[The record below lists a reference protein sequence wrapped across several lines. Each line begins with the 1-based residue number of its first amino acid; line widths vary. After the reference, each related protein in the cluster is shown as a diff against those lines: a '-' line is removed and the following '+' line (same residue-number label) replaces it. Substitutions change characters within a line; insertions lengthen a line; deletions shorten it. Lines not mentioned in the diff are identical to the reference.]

1 MKLTELTVK
10 RPLSTFAIVLTVL
23 VLGIYGLGQLPVD
36 FLPNIT
42 YPLIKVHI
50 WQRGATPEEIDRE
63 IADPVERAMSTV
75 DGLDYLESS
84 SIEGMYT
91 LQVNFRYGT
100 DLDVAYQDA
109 LAAMARVARELPK
122 DMDPPVVI
130 KADPSALP
138 ILQLTV
144 SSDSWDLVK
153 LRDWTDIWLQERL
166 VSVSG
171 VAGTEIVGGLKR
183 EIRVNLDPL
192 SLERYHLGVAEISR
206 RLAQENL
213 ELSAGRV
220 TAGKKEFIVRTPA
233 EFQSLDQIREV
244 VVAQQDGARVR
255 LRDVATVE
263 DGHEEVRVITRVDGK
278 PCVKLSVMK
287 QADANTVTVAEGV
300 KQRLRELQPS
310 LPAGVKL
317 GVVEDQA
324 QYVQA
329 ALHGVRSS
337 ALEAAAL
344 VVVLMALFL
353 GNWRQVVAMTWA
365 LPFTVIANF
374 AVMKLA
380 GFSLNI
386 FSLGGIVVAIA
397 VDLDNSIIVIENI
410 TRLRHE
416 RPDIGFRELV
426 VTATQ
431 QVGPAVLASTLSF
444 LALFLP
450 FLLVPGMASLLF
462 HELILVITGVM
473 CVSLINALA
482 VTPVMMALLL
492 RVGSVSLRET
502 WFERLVHKVTSA
514 YARSLRATLR
524 WRAATLVAF
533 LSLAG
538 AGLAVAPKLGSE
550 FLPRMDDGRVMIK
563 VRLPTGTSVGQ
574 TDVALRTVEQA
585 VSGDPMVESAFTL
598 VGGKV
603 WGLYTYEI
611 ANEGEVDIQL
621 VPRNRRKETT
631 VAYMGRLQ
639 RALAGGLPVGKA
651 MVMQAPVKG
660 IRRVGASDLEV
671 QLRGPDIERLFALA
685 EASRAAMSKS
695 PHLRNVYMS
704 LDMTKPEVHIDVDR
718 FRAADLGLGAAEIAT
733 TVQSLV
739 RGQVATAY
747 REGDETYDI
756 RVLVPEQRLASRD
769 SLQDLPLACRGDA
782 CTRVRDVAAVRT
794 SVGPVEIIREN
805 QAKQVVIQAD
815 AAGVSVGEA
824 LAELKSVMST
834 VDVPPGYEVGYGGQA
849 QMMAEAKR
857 SLMLVIAFATFF
869 AFVILVVQ
877 FNRLRVPAIIL
888 ATVPF
893 SLAGLILALALT
905 GTPVGTTVAIG
916 LLVVVAASVTE
927 GVLLLNY
934 AEELRAS
941 QSLSAEAAVVQA
953 AQIRFRP
960 RLMTALGVLV
970 GFAPIALNLE
980 EGGDMLQPMA
990 VAAMGG
996 LAAGVF
1002 VALYLM
1008 PLLYLL
1014 FARASQVKES
1024 APS

>member
-1 MKLTELTVK
+1 MKLTELTVR

-50 WQRGATPEEIDRE
+50 WQRGATPEEIDRV

-122 DMDPPVVI
+122 DMDPPIVI

-213 ELSAGRV
+213 ELSAGRL

-263 DGHEEVRVITRVDGK
+263 DSHE
-278 PCVKLSVMK
+278 

-300 KQRLRELQPS
+300 KQRLRELKPS
-310 LPAGVKL
+310 LPASVKL

-329 ALHGVRSS
+329 ALNGVRNS

-416 RPDIGFRELV
+416 RPGIEFRELV

-473 CVSLINALA
+473 CVSLVNALA

-502 WFERLVHKVTSA
+502 WFERAVHRVTAA
-514 YARSLRATLR
+514 YGSTLRATLR
-524 WRAATLVAF
+524 WRVATLVAF
-533 LSLAG
+533 LSLLG

-550 FLPRMDDGRVMIK
+550 FLPRMDDGRIMVK
-563 VRLPTGTSVGQ
+563 VRLPTGSAVGQ
-574 TDVALRTVEQA
+574 TDVALRAVEQT
-585 VSGDPMVESAFTL
+585 VRGDPTVESAFAL

-603 WGLYTYEI
+603 WGQYTYEI

-621 VPRNRRKETT
+621 VPRSHRKEST

-685 EASRAAMSKS
+685 EASRTAMSKAK
-695 PHLRNVYMS
+695 HLRNVYMS

-718 FRAADLGLGAAEIAT
+718 FRAAELGLSAADIAT

-747 REGDETYDI
+747 REGDETYDL
-756 RVLVPEQRLASRD
+756 RVLVPEQRLTSRD
-769 SLQDLPLACRGDA
+769 SLDNLPLVCRGDA
-782 CTRVRDVAAVRT
+782 CTRVRDVASVRT
-794 SVGPVEIIREN
+794 SVGPVEIIRMN

-815 AAGVSVGEA
+815 ATGVSVGDA
-824 LAELKSVMST
+824 LEELKSVMRT
-834 VDVPPGYEVGYGGQA
+834 IDVPPGYEVGYGGQA
-849 QMMAEAKR
+849 QMMAEARR

-893 SLAGLILALALT
+893 SLAGLILSLALT

-934 AEELRAS
+934 AEELRGG

-1008 PLLYLL
+1008 PLLYVM
-1014 FARASQVKES
+1014 FARSKQANETAAS
-1024 APS
+1024 